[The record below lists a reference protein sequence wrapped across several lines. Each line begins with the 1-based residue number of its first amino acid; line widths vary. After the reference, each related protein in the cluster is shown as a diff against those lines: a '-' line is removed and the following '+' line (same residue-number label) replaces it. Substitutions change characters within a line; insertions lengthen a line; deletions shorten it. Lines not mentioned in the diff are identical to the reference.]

1 MAKAKILTRLEGQLR
16 AKGMAP
22 GKAAAVAISTL
33 QRAGDLKKGSTEA
46 TPKGIQ
52 RGNMGADGRA
62 KDRAAKASSS
72 KGVIHKPGDFSYSK
86 KTNRATLKK

>member
-1 MAKAKILTRLEGQLR
+1 MAKPKILSRLEGQLE

-22 GKAAAVAISTL
+22 GKAAAIAISTL

-52 RGNMGADGRA
+52 RGEMGAAGRA
-62 KDRAAKASSS
+62 KDRAAKAS
-72 KGVIHKPGDFSYSK
+72 GHKPGAFSYSK

>member
-33 QRAGDLKKGSTEA
+33 QRAGDLKKGSTEP

-52 RGNMGADGRA
+52 RGNMGADSRA
-62 KDRAAKASSS
+62 KDRAAKAS
-72 KGVIHKPGDFSYSK
+72 GHKPGDFSHSK